1 MFAVGIA
8 FVCFITLSA
17 FCPRQL
23 SFLFTYLGYGKGGLK
38 WEREEVGKES
48 GEGRRRAEMGIHKK

>member
-1 MFAVGIA
+1 
-8 FVCFITLSA
+8 
-17 FCPRQL
+17 
-23 SFLFTYLGYGKGGLK
+23 LFTYLGYGKGGLK